1 MLPTARQ
8 RSSIVLVP
16 MRLRC
21 AFSFE
26 KAISIG
32 LRSGL
37 YGGRK
42 RNQAPRC
49 LRIALA
55 FSLLWLGRLSR
66 ITNLPRA

>member
-8 RSSIVLVP
+8 RSSIVLAP

-26 KAISIG
+26 KAISIE
-32 LRSGL
+32 LRSAL
-37 YGGRK
+37 YGGRM
-42 RNQAPRC
+42 RSQAPRC

-66 ITNLPRA
+66 ITTS